1 MSRKL
6 YTVGPVDVAEDTLKA
21 MDRPMITHRTKEYKE
36 LHKNIEQ
43 KLQEVLNTNYDILMV
58 GGSATV
64 LLEGAARSGISKKS
78 LGLTSGS
85 FGDRS
90 IEVAT
95 TNGKMVDVV
104 KVPLGKAVKPAD
116 LAGKVAADTEAV
128 HWVSNESSSGV
139 YCDSIALAEEV
150 RSQNPDSLIMIDA
163 VTSML
168 AMDLHFDKVQP
179 DSVVFGTQ
187 KAFALP
193 PGMAF
198 AAVSP
203 KFLAKAEKV
212 ENKGFYA
219 DFTKL
224 KEKND
229 ENYALTTPPVSL
241 MYGVDYQL
249 DKMLKEG
256 MATRYRRHQEMADM
270 VRKWAKDR
278 MQGVF
283 PEAGYESNTI
293 GVVNRGD
300 LDFDKFHSIIKSK
313 GMEISNGYGSA
324 KNTTFRIGHMGDLT
338 CADIQKLLDVMD
350 EALEEMKQ

>member
-1 MSRKL
+1 
-6 YTVGPVDVAEDTLKA
+6 
-21 MDRPMITHRTKEYKE
+21 
-36 LHKNIEQ
+36 
-43 KLQEVLNTNYDILMV
+43 
-58 GGSATV
+58 
-64 LLEGAARSGISKKS
+64 
-78 LGLTSGS
+78 
-85 FGDRS
+85 
-90 IEVAT
+90 
-95 TNGKMVDVV
+95 
-104 KVPLGKAVKPAD
+104 
-116 LAGKVAADTEAV
+116 
-128 HWVSNESSSGV
+128 
-139 YCDSIALAEEV
+139 
-150 RSQNPDSLIMIDA
+150 MIDA
-163 VTSML
+163 VTSMF
-168 AMDLHFDKVQP
+168 AMDLKFSKVQP

-187 KAFALP
+187 KALALP

-270 VRKWAKDR
+270 IRSWASKK

-283 PEAGYESNTI
+283 PEKGYESNTI
-293 GVVNRGD
+293 GVVKRGD
-300 LDFDKFHSIIKSK
+300 LDFDKFHSLIKSM

-338 CADIQKLLDVMD
+338 CTDIKALIAVMN